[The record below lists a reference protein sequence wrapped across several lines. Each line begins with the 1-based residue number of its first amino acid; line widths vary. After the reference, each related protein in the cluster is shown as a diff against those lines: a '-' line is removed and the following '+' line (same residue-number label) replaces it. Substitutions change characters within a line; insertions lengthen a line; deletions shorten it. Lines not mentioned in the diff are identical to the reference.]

1 MLRPRVY
8 WLTEEFPPEV
18 GGTGLVAA
26 AISKG
31 LADRDI
37 TVQVVTR
44 QTSPPCAWREQIDN
58 VRVRRIAPAGHLK
71 GVGWRAIPAMVA
83 YLVRLLFLLVAEA
96 RHYDVVVVSCM
107 KVIPLVAVPVCRL
120 LRKKCIVRLESPF
133 EIVEPIARE
142 SLEGMNPLLGT
153 TMSRL
158 LRYAQ
163 RAVLTHADC
172 VVAISKEIEGLIV
185 SAPRPPQRIVRIPN
199 AVDLGKFKPVGT
211 EQRLAIRR
219 GLRIPEDRTIALYA
233 GRVSR
238 AKGIAM
244 LVEQWPRMVS
254 RHRELLLLI
263 VGTGKGSWDNCE
275 DHINELLGSQQLR
288 DHVLL
293 VGQSDRVTEYMQAA
307 DFFVF
312 PSEYEG
318 FSLAVTEALG
328 CALPSVLTSVGVA
341 SELIVDG
348 ISGFLFPPK
357 DEEALT
363 HAIQACLDRRADWP
377 AIGRCA
383 REAVSFCD
391 KPRVFDQY
399 AALCC
404 ELYPR

>member
-1 MLRPRVY
+1 VY

-26 AISKG
+26 AISRG
-31 LADRDI
+31 LVARNI
-37 TVQVVTR
+37 AVQVVTR
-44 QTSPPCAWREQIDN
+44 QTRPPCAPREQIDN

-71 GVGWRAIPAMVA
+71 GVGWRALPAMFS
-83 YLVRLLFLLVAEA
+83 YLVRLLFLLIAEA

-107 KVIPLVAVPVCRL
+107 KIIPLVAIPVCRV

-133 EIVEPIARE
+133 EMVEPIARE
-142 SLEGMNPLLGT
+142 SLDGMNPLLGT
-153 TMSRL
+153 TMVRL

-172 VVAISKEIEGLIV
+172 VVAISKEIEGLIIG
-185 SAPRPPQRIVRIPN
+185 APRPPQRIVRIPN
-199 AVDLGKFKPVGT
+199 AVDLARFKPVSA
-211 EQRLAIRR
+211 EQRVAIRR
-219 GLRIPEDRTIALYA
+219 SLSIPEDRTIALFA

-244 LVEQWPRMVS
+244 LVEQWPRVVA
-254 RHRELLLLI
+254 RHPELLLLI
-263 VGTGKGSWDNCE
+263 VGTGQGSWDNCE
-275 DHINELLGSQQLR
+275 DQINELLRSGELR
-288 DHVLL
+288 DHVKL

-328 CALPSVLTSVGVA
+328 CALPAVLTSVGVA
-341 SELIVDG
+341 SELVVDG
-348 ISGFLFPPK
+348 INGFLFPPK

-363 HAIQACLDRRADWP
+363 HAIQVCLDRRGDWP

-383 REAVSFCD
+383 REAVSYCD

-399 AALCC
+399 AALCR
-404 ELYPR
+404 ELCPR